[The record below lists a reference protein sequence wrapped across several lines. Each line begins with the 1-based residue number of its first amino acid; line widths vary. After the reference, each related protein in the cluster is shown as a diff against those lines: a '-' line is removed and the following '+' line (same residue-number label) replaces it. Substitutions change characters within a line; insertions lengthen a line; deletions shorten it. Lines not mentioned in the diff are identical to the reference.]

1 MNFEK
6 ESYGVM
12 SKQINEQMHS
22 YSAEKEIGIIKSR
35 FFDKGKNS

>member
-6 ESYGVM
+6 TSYNIM
-12 SKQINEQMHS
+12 SEQINEQMRS
-22 YSAEKEIGIIKSR
+22 YSADKEIGIIKSR